1 MKRIALIASAL
12 LTLAGVASG
21 AFYFLKPKPNV
32 AETLPQLHPGHATA
46 SYSDQSEAEA
56 QSRKRTLQL
65 VEELGGVQDKII
77 AGDRAAIA
85 DQSRLLSEIA
95 GVIRCFEKKDWDD
108 YVKVRASF
116 VYVLS
121 GGDPEVLKPFVDG
134 DTPNAADRKLAQGI
148 VSFAQGQTKAARTL
162 FQDIDPRSLDV
173 SLVGPLALARASLY
187 LDKDGSKA
195 IFLLDEA
202 RLASPNTAIEEA
214 AARRE
219 IPLLVSTGDTV
230 RGMMLAADYVHR
242 FGKSIYAR
250 KMFRDFSQ
258 AVAQRPDMDN
268 AAVIAGVAG
277 AIEGTDQQ
285 VRTKLLIDLSG
296 EAVLH
301 GRLALAK
308 AAASE
313 ALKMGKISAEDLQK
327 ARLYEAAA
335 DAPSGRAT
343 DALKVLDQ
351 IAADRLSDE
360 DTEIRAVAGY
370 IARAVAGGEPASTA
384 QSDPLGT
391 QTHSPGSEAATV
403 AEEPKVAS
411 ALESADSLLKQADL
425 LLQGKAR

>member
-1 MKRIALIASAL
+1 
-12 LTLAGVASG
+12 
-21 AFYFLKPKPNV
+21 
-32 AETLPQLHPGHATA
+32 
-46 SYSDQSEAEA
+46 
-56 QSRKRTLQL
+56 
-65 VEELGGVQDKII
+65 
-77 AGDRAAIA
+77 
-85 DQSRLLSEIA
+85 
-95 GVIRCFEKKDWDD
+95 
-108 YVKVRASF
+108 
-116 VYVLS
+116 
-121 GGDPEVLKPFVDG
+121 
-134 DTPNAADRKLAQGI
+134 
-148 VSFAQGQTKAARTL
+148 
-162 FQDIDPRSLDV
+162 
-173 SLVGPLALARASLY
+173 
-187 LDKDGSKA
+187 
-195 IFLLDEA
+195 
-202 RLASPNTAIEEA
+202 
-214 AARRE
+214 
-219 IPLLVSTGDTV
+219 
-230 RGMMLAADYVHR
+230 
-242 FGKSIYAR
+242 
-250 KMFRDFSQ
+250 
-258 AVAQRPDMDN
+258 MDN

-285 VRTKLLIDLSG
+285 VRTKLLLDLSG

-384 QSDPLGT
+384 QSDPRGT